1 MSKYLGKGK
10 MVPGK
15 IEEEMLDSNWKIW
28 SIGFDIHLKSVFAAV
43 LVPDYKENKIQ
54 RFICKYETDYNSL
67 QEMKKWLLGLKKN
80 MVTQSL

>member
-10 MVPGK
+10 MIPGK
-15 IEEEMLDSNWKIW
+15 IEEETLDSSWKIW
-28 SIGFDIHLKSVFAAV
+28 SIGFDVHLKTVFAAV

-80 MVTQSL
+80 MAIQSL